1 MPISDPVTQ
10 IAGAIREGFKL
21 LAQWRETA
29 EIRKAKAAIEA
40 AEKFI
45 QVLGREG
52 EFAGIKD
59 EEQKKLLAHYKKRFF
74 AWNQ

>member
-1 MPISDPVTQ
+1 MPAINPVAE
-10 IAGAIREGFKL
+10 IAGAIKEGFKL

-45 QVLGREG
+45 QVFSREG

-59 EEQKKLLAHYKKRFF
+59 EEQKKLLAHYRRRFF
-74 AWNQ
+74 HFN